1 MQNNLGEFQGR
12 VYLAPMK
19 PGNLQVNLPEVNVLL
34 DKSKRSVEGVPDY
47 NALVCLKKL
56 DKD

>member
-34 DKSKRSVEGVPDY
+34 DKSKRSVEAVPDY
-47 NALVCLKKL
+47 NALVCLKRL
-56 DKD
+56 D